1 MKKNKRRN
9 KMYKN
14 EWIKDLSLRE
24 LMQIENAL
32 TILECYGIGDKVLLD
47 EINEELEKG
56 AIR

>member
-1 MKKNKRRN
+1 
-9 KMYKN
+9 MYKN
-14 EWIKDLSLRE
+14 EWIKDLDLRE